1 MITHTWSRF
10 IALVAF
16 TSAIISGIAINL
28 VYPGGHTE
36 LPPITIGTY
45 TFVVS
50 LITAG
55 FIPAAVYVVSNL
67 LDAFAPQVSPTF
79 NRLGY
84 IGSWFA
90 LAAFS
95 LAIVL
100 TLGAWLAGGS
110 NVQAVLESP
119 AAYVLIIGLWLF
131 ALLDVSVFQRRKNR
145 SLARHV
151 EEHNTFGHRDNVEVL
166 RNSPAPRSVPL
177 IEHADLAIVINARG
191 QALDLDFTNG
201 IPARLQLLE
210 AATPQA
216 AGTA

>member
-10 IALVAF
+10 IAFVAF
-16 TSAIISGIAINL
+16 SSAILSGIAINL

-55 FIPAAVYVVSNL
+55 FIPAAVYVISNL
-67 LDAFAPQVSPTF
+67 LDAFAPQVSPAF
-79 NRLGY
+79 NRLGF

-90 LAAFS
+90 FAAFS

-100 TLGAWLAGGS
+100 SVGAWMAGGS
-110 NVQAVLESP
+110 NIQQVLDSP
-119 AAYVLIIGLWLF
+119 AAYVLIVGLWLF

-145 SLARHV
+145 KLAQHV
-151 EEHNTFGHRDNVEVL
+151 AADNDFSHDDHVEVL
-166 RNSPAPRSVPL
+166 RDSRAPRSVPL
-177 IEHADLAIVINARG
+177 IAHADYAIVIDARG
-191 QALDLDFTNG
+191 QALELDFANG
-201 IPARLQLLE
+201 TPTRLRLE

-216 AGTA
+216 GAA